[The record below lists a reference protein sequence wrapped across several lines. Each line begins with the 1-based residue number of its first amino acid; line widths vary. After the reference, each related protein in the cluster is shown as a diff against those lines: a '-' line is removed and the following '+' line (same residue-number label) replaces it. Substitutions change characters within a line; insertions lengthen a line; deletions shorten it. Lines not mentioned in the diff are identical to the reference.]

1 MENFLIKYGLWA
13 VFFGSAIE
21 ADAMPILSGATSHF
35 GYFGFPLALL
45 ASICGMFA
53 GDCVWYWI
61 GRIFGNRIKNT
72 EFYKRRFP
80 QVEKFIDRISVFQI
94 VLCRV
99 FYGTR
104 NATMLFWGIKQ
115 YSFLR
120 FAFFDILG
128 CIVWGI
134 LLVSLG
140 YFLSSSV
147 QLIIGDVKEIEI
159 FLLIIGAIAV
169 ILIIL
174 KSILSKS
181 EKHIADE
188 K

>member
-13 VFFGSAIE
+13 VFFGSMVE
-21 ADAMPILSGATSHF
+21 ADAIPILSGATSHF

-45 ASICGMFA
+45 ASIIGMFA
-53 GDCVWYWI
+53 GDCIWYWI
-61 GRIFGNRIKNT
+61 GRMFGDRIKET
-72 EFYKRRFP
+72 KFFKKRFP
-80 QVEKFIDRISVFQI
+80 HVEKFIDRIGLSQVI
-94 VLCRV
+94 LCRII
-99 FYGTR
+99 YGTR
-104 NATMLFWGIKQ
+104 NATMLFWGIKK

-120 FAFFDILG
+120 FALVDLLG
-128 CIVWGI
+128 CIVWGVS
-134 LLVSLG
+134 LVSLG

-159 FLLIIGAIAV
+159 FLLIIGIVAI

-174 KSILSKS
+174 RSILSKS
-181 EKHIADE
+181 EKHVADE